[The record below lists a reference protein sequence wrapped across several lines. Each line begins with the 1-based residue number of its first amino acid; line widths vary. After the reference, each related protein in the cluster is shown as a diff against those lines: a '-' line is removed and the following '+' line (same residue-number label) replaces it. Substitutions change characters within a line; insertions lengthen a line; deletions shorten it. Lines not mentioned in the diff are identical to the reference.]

1 MGILATILGILLP
14 AIVGVGATWLGN
26 RINNNT
32 LTGAQQ
38 EQNAF
43 NSFEAQQQRDWSSAE
58 SATSRAFNAEQAQL
72 DRDFQAEQAQN
83 QMDFQERMDNTV
95 YQRRVADMKAA
106 GVNPALAVGGI
117 SVGSTAGASGSGAA
131 ASSSPASG
139 AAASGSAPHFPI
151 SMSDMMQSG
160 LMSKNMS
167 LLDSQIQMN
176 DAKTMRDL
184 AEAGLLGEQRIGQNL
199 QNSWFEPMR
208 KAELDNL
215 LSDLDSK
222 SVVRALH
229 KQDISESE
237 AREALVLTQNII
249 AKADSSTR
257 DQLNRASIR
266 MTLSQAS
273 LNTAL
278 GTESKKRLEL
288 IDAEVNELYQRSI
301 MEAMQAGKFSAE
313 ELESMER
320 AGVLR
325 LQGEYQGMENE
336 KKRYEVDH
344 KKLSYWL
351 GVAGQ
356 SASIVG
362 NVIGGVG
369 KGIGAAAIGKS
380 LFGSSFS
387 QSSKPSGLWLPNNY
401 SAFGANYRINP

>member
-1 MGILATILGILLP
+1 MLSSILGILLP
-14 AIVGVGATWLGN
+14 ILFGIGGTWLSN
-26 RINNNT
+26 KVNNSS
-32 LTGAQQ
+32 LTGAQV
-38 EQNAF
+38 EQNSF
-43 NSFEAQQQRDWSSAE
+43 NSAEAEAQRTFTAEQNQLSMNYNSAE
-58 SATSRAFNAEQAQL
+58 AEKNRA
-72 DRDFQAEQAQN
+72 FQAEQAQN
-83 QMDFQERMDNTV
+83 QMDFQERMDNTL
-95 YQRRVADMKAA
+95 YQRRVADMRAA
-106 GVNPALAVGGI
+106 GINPALAVGGV
-117 SVGSTAGASGSGAA
+117 SAGSTSGASGPGSSASISPGA
-131 ASSSPASG
+131 G
-139 AAASGSAPHFPI
+139 AAASGSAPHFPQ
-151 SMSDMMQSG
+151 SMSDLMQSA
-160 LMSKNMS
+160 MFSKNLS
-167 LLDSQIQMN
+167 LLDSQVQMN

-222 SVVRALH
+222 KVVRALH

-266 MTLSQAS
+266 MTLSQAG
-273 LNTAL
+273 LNSAL
-278 GTESKKRLEL
+278 SSESKHRLGL
-288 IDAEVNELYQRSI
+288 IDAEINELYQRSI
-301 MEAMQAGKFSAE
+301 MESMQAGKFSAE

-320 AGVLR
+320 AGLIHF
-325 LQGEYQGMENE
+325 QTEFQGMENE
-336 KKRYEVDH
+336 AKRYAVDH
-344 KKLSYWL
+344 KKLTYWL

-380 LFGSSFS
+380 LFGSSSS
-387 QSSKPSGLWLPNNY
+387 QLPKPSGLWLPNNQ
-401 SAFGANYRINP
+401 SAFGANYRLNY